1 MSKQMLS
8 RPMGADSLVQLVRLR
23 DRAVVLW
30 GLVLLVLL
38 LASAW
43 LASNIGAANA
53 MPVPEQV
60 AEQIRWNVRVPR
72 VVLAV
77 FVGAGLA
84 VAGAVLQSLVRNV
97 LADPYIMGI
106 HAGASVGAAS
116 LIVGAVAV
124 GAAVGP
130 LVLQVG
136 AFVGALAAM
145 LLVLAIANVGG
156 RLEPMRLLIAGVA
169 VGYAL
174 SAVTSL
180 LVFVSDSPE
189 QSRSVMFWLLGSLT
203 LARWDVS
210 LVAVGVMVVVCVG
223 LLWVLG
229 PQADAL
235 SNGDASAHAL
245 GLRPA
250 RVRLL
255 LLVVVCVMV
264 GVVVSMSGAIGF
276 VGLVVPH
283 VVRRWVGVVHRRVI
297 PIAAL
302 VGALMVLWADVLA
315 RTVFAPLEIPVGI
328 VTALVGTPL
337 LMLLLRK

>member
-1 MSKQMLS
+1 MLS

-210 LVAVGVMVVVCVG
+210 LVAVGVMVMVCVG